1 MEVSKTLV
9 NSARLVSQRHV
20 NPLGT
25 LYGGYLLEWL
35 IDSGTIAAINFAK
48 GNVVLGFLDK
58 THFISPVK
66 AGDVLLFKSWVVGT
80 RRSSLS
86 VLVETYVLRNGHVS
100 LATVG
105 KMIFVKVDS
114 EGRPV
119 PIDREVLCD
128 VEWEGLCRHFQQWRL
143 EVDRVIEDGE
153 IVSHSRSVSSFVA
166 MPEDSLDGVL
176 MYAGRL
182 MFKLDELAF
191 IEAFRFKPAIYVTAG
206 VYKIVFKKP
215 IHVGDVVDIKT
226 AISYVGNTSLDV
238 EFFVEAGGF
247 RERRAVAHGFFT
259 FVNMTEGKPTPIGVA
274 IPVDEAAK
282 KRREESVQEAKLLK
296 NLKPPADFDKPWTL
310 QLYRSPS

>member
-1 MEVSKTLV
+1 
-9 NSARLVSQRHV
+9 
-20 NPLGT
+20 
-25 LYGGYLLEWL
+25 
-35 IDSGTIAAINFAK
+35 
-48 GNVVLGFLDK
+48 
-58 THFISPVK
+58 
-66 AGDVLLFKSWVVGT
+66 
-80 RRSSLS
+80 
-86 VLVETYVLRNGHVS
+86 
-100 LATVG
+100 
-105 KMIFVKVDS
+105 
-114 EGRPV
+114 
-119 PIDREVLCD
+119 
-128 VEWEGLCRHFQQWRL
+128 
-143 EVDRVIEDGE
+143 
-153 IVSHSRSVSSFVA
+153 SVSSFVA